1 VPSGA
6 SRRNPIFIPAKEAR
20 SRGKLLGVSMNGKW
34 LVLAMLSLAFT
45 EADAARAAQA
55 IGTAAIVENKVT
67 GAAQD
72 AATPVPLSRG
82 DGLFQNERIETA
94 ADGKAQLLFADQ
106 SALSMAPN
114 STVVLDKFIYDP
126 KPNVGTVVLDTVAGA
141 FRFVGGTADTVAGST
156 YTVKTPVGTIGIR
169 GTLFEWEVTG
179 DYLSAVLR
187 EGAVDVCLANQAC
200 VALTEPGTYVVT
212 RGQHLSGIQRWS
224 GPAGEAQNHVVSN
237 VDQIY
242 RQDLNSRGFTT
253 QSGSGQSGSG
263 GQRCNLTP
271 TVHC

>member
-1 VPSGA
+1 
-6 SRRNPIFIPAKEAR
+6 
-20 SRGKLLGVSMNGKW
+20 VSMNGKW
-34 LVLAMLSLAFT
+34 LVLVMLAVAFAN
-45 EADAARAAQA
+45 EEMARAAET

-67 GAAQD
+67 GAVD
-72 AATPVPLSRG
+72 NAAAPVPLKRG
-82 DGLFQNERIETA
+82 DGLFQNERVETA
-94 ADGKAQLLFADQ
+94 ADAKAQLLFADQ

-114 STVVLDKFIYDP
+114 STVVLDKFVYDP

-179 DYLSAVLR
+179 DYLSAVLH
-187 EGAVDVCLANQAC
+187 EGAVDVCLASQAC

-224 GPAGEAQNHVVSN
+224 GPAGEAASHAVSN
-237 VDQIY
+237 ADQMY
-242 RQDLNSRGFTT
+242 RQRLNSLGFPAAL
-253 QSGSGQSGSG
+253 SGSRAGGQNCVSG
-263 GQRCNLTP
+263 GAS
-271 TVHC
+271 HC